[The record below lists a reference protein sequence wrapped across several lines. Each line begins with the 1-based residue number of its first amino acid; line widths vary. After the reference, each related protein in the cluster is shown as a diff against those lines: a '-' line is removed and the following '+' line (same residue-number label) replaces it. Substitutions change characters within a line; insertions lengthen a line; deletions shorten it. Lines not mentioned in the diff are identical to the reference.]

1 MGLSALVPAVL
12 PALALTLLSGGA
24 TRTGSDAATCVLP
37 SDSAHMSLGVA
48 TSLSSKFFETVLSTP
63 AWISFWRCNPH
74 APGGATRTRHPF
86 PCSFGSALRTCP
98 GRCLACVQ
106 RCLAGKRFS
115 PVSALLPAGALTVSH
130 TLRDD
135 ASPASVS
142 RPWWWARSG
151 TAAIVQSGRA
161 HVSIAIR
168 ASDGGL
174 KLFVELPHSALPLHP
189 SLLAASSTAF
199 HTHVVAVL
207 PANISGLNI

>member
-1 MGLSALVPAVL
+1 MGLSALVPGV
-12 PALALTLLSGGA
+12 PGGA
-24 TRTGSDAATCVLP
+24 TRTRSDNAVCGATRTRFDTATCVLP
-37 SDSAHMSLGVA
+37 SGAARMSL
-48 TSLSSKFFETVLSTP
+48 ETMLSTP
-63 AWISFWRCNPH
+63 AWISFRRCNPH
-74 APGGATRTRHPF
+74 APGGATRTRLPF
-86 PCSFGSALRTCP
+86 PCSSGSAPRTWP

-130 TLRDD
+130 TRRDD

-161 HVSIAIR
+161 HVSIAIP

-174 KLFVELPHSALPLHP
+174 KLFVELPLAALPLHP
-189 SLLAASSTAF
+189 SLLAASS
-199 HTHVVAVL
+199 VVNGIPHSCCCGATRQHL
-207 PANISGLNI
+207 WFEQMKGYP